1 VTAIDTHGIVK
12 RLKEAGFSEAQAEA
26 VTDVVREVRE
36 SDIAHLA
43 TKADLL
49 ITKTELQTSISEIR
63 AELQELRTEL
73 QTSVAGIRA
82 ELQTSVAGI
91 RAELQTSIA
100 QIRAEMAEQ
109 KSDLL
114 RYIVT
119 ISLGTGALV
128 VALIK
133 LIPGGY

>member
-1 VTAIDTHGIVK
+1 MVAIDTHSVVK
-12 RLKEAGFSEAQAEA
+12 RLKDAGFTDVQAET
-26 VTDVVREVRE
+26 VSDVVREVRE
-36 SDIAHLA
+36 LDIASLA

-49 ITKTELQTSISEIR
+49 MTKADLRNELLTTKADLR
-63 AELQELRTEL
+63 NELLT
-73 QTSVAGIRA
+73 TK
-82 ELQTSVAGI
+82 
-91 RAELQTSIA
+91 AELQTSIA
-100 QIRAEMAEQ
+100 QIKTEIAEL

-133 LIPGGY
+133 LIPGGH